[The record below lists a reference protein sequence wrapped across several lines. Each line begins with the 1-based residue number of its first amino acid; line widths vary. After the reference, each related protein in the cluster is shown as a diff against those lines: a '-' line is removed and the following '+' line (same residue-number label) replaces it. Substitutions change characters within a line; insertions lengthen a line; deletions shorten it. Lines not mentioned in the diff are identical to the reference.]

1 MKYRLFIS
9 FLPVEME
16 HQNIDPSIS
25 RRLYGPI
32 YTNSCTLIILISS
45 VPQCV
50 WEKRGGFNRNNHKV
64 RNKLINLEP
73 NSNFKL

>member
-1 MKYRLFIS
+1 VKYRLFIS

-25 RRLYGPI
+25 RRLYAPI
-32 YTNSCTLIILISS
+32 YTNSCTLIILIYS
-45 VPQCV
+45 VPESV
-50 WEKRGGFNRNNHKV
+50 WEKWGGFNRNNHKA

-73 NSNFKL
+73 NSNSKL